1 MDKKKDHKRTLLLL
15 LIVGLMGTAQ
25 HMFSAAVDITSASP
39 GIIAWSLMLEAV
51 VPLSAD
57 RAPRIGQL
65 SPLSVVITI
74 GFYSTTPIF
83 FEAAVEA
90 SHPLPQGSVIMLM
103 TFIFNGFFYRHSGR
117 SRAKQVRSICIHL
130 SAFETCISLF
140 NWLLSGA
147 SFLILILLLL
157 FYQNQDRRA
166 QLDA

>member
-1 MDKKKDHKRTLLLL
+1 VADKKKDHKRTLSLL

-25 HMFSAAVDITSASP
+25 HTFSAAVDLTSASP

-57 RAPRIGQL
+57 RAPRIAQL
-65 SPLSVVITI
+65 SALSVVIAI

-103 TFIFNGFFYRHSGR
+103 TFIFNVFSIVILAVPAQ
-117 SRAKQVRSICIHL
+117 SRCAPFAFISRLLKHASVCSIGC
-130 SAFETCISLF
+130 
-140 NWLLSGA
+140 
-147 SFLILILLLL
+147 
-157 FYQNQDRRA
+157 
-166 QLDA
+166 

>member
-1 MDKKKDHKRTLLLL
+1 MVADAGGRRSS
-15 LIVGLMGTAQ
+15 VCRQGTPHWAA
-25 HMFSAAVDITSASP
+25 FSAFSRDYDRILQHHAHLLRSSGGGVASAAP
-39 GIIAWSLMLEAV
+39 GQRHHAHDFHIQ
-51 VPLSAD
+51 
-57 RAPRIGQL
+57 R
-65 SPLSVVITI
+65 
-74 GFYSTTPIF
+74 
-83 FEAAVEA
+83 
-90 SHPLPQGSVIMLM
+90 
-103 TFIFNGFFYRHSGR
+103 FFYRHSGR